1 MLIHLGYVSTATA
14 PLSRA
19 ELMELLAQARA
30 ENARNQITGM
40 LVYQGGHF
48 LQVLEGQPEAVRA
61 TMERIRQ
68 DPRHDLIA
76 LLFEEP
82 VAAREFPDWR
92 MGFQA
97 LDGREWLE
105 FPGLADAPRDL
116 RAVTQDI
123 ARAKQLLLQ
132 LRQRG
137 LDPAKDIATPTL

>member
-14 PLSRA
+14 PLPRA

-30 ENARNQITGM
+30 DNARNQITGM

-48 LQVLEGQPEAVRA
+48 LQVLEGQAEAVRA

-68 DPRHDLIA
+68 DPRHDRIA

-116 RAVTQDI
+116 RAVAQDI